1 MTTTAVSHE
10 LVELAH
16 DLAQAVS
23 EHDVERLETMLAAEF
38 TLQGAAGQLDREAFL
53 EAAAG
58 PYEID
63 EFAYEQ
69 IDPEVYGN
77 TAVLVSRY
85 RQVARFE
92 GRDLSHRMHVTD
104 IWTRRD
110 ARWQIVRRHAT
121 VADE

>member
-10 LVELAH
+10 LIELAH
-16 DLAQAVS
+16 DLARAVS
-23 EHDVERLETMLAAEF
+23 DHDVARLEVLLADEF
-38 TLQGAAGQLDREAFL
+38 TLQGAAGQLDRAEFL

-69 IDPEVYGN
+69 IDPEIYGN

-85 RQVARFE
+85 SQVARLD
-92 GRDLSHRMHVTD
+92 GRDLSHRMNVTD
-104 IWTRRD
+104 IWTRRE

-121 VADE
+121 VAD

>member
-1 MTTTAVSHE
+1 MTTTAVTNE

-23 EHDVERLETMLAAEF
+23 DHDVARLDGMRASEF

-63 EFAYEQ
+63 EFTYEQ

-85 RQVARFE
+85 TQVARLD
-92 GRDLSHRMHVTD
+92 GRDLTHRMHVTD

-121 VADE
+121 IAD